1 MKTINKSELY
11 KILKWEDNTKKKK
24 NWRRKI
30 KVIGH
35 LLSAVWTKPMEEQT
49 AVVGRR
55 WLSSLRRSEA
65 DRGERRVLAHHWPT
79 TGPLRAPPGRWQ
91 TIRGSW
97 CRRLV
102 CPGSAAVCEITRDCA
117 RLPRAEVVWRA
128 TGALFV
134 TTDTQPPNNG
144 PQVCKLTKNHNIRI
158 YFSFHLSTAVR
169 GTHNFMFTS
178 LSTFVYI

>member
-1 MKTINKSELY
+1 
-11 KILKWEDNTKKKK
+11 
-24 NWRRKI
+24 
-30 KVIGH
+30 
-35 LLSAVWTKPMEEQT
+35 MEEQT
-49 AVVGRR
+49 VVVGRR

-144 PQVCKLTKNHNIRI
+144 PQVCKHKKTTISEFIFHSCVVPLWEELTTSCLQACLCLFTLRRT
-158 YFSFHLSTAVR
+158 LSVSCLTYLC
-169 GTHNFMFTS
+169 TNSS
-178 LSTFVYI
+178 LLVGR